1 MSPRPHTESPHDG
14 ELIHLGRPSADG
26 ALAQTLKR
34 RRSTKAFRPERIDFG
49 VLSRLL
55 ATTISTEPPRSRPY
69 GSAHGRY
76 DVLVTVVTAA
86 VQGLPP
92 AAYRYLPDEHALLRC
107 SEQGDHRAELAYATL
122 DAAWLTQ
129 CPVALILSAD
139 LAAANCAFDTQQAG
153 RGERFC
159 WLEAGLLTQS
169 IHLWVAD
176 NGLGTVFLG
185 GLDPAKTQAATASWL
200 PSSHSVLGILPIGH
214 PAGPTSTP

>member
-1 MSPRPHTESPHDG
+1 VSSQPHPEGTHGG
-14 ELIHLGRPSADG
+14 ELIHLDRPSADG

-34 RRSTKAFRPERIDFG
+34 RRSTKSFRPDHIDSG
-49 VLSRLL
+49 VLSQLL
-55 ATTISTEPPRSRPY
+55 ATTISTGASRSRPY

-76 DVLVTVVTAA
+76 DVLVTVVAVA

-92 AAYRYLPDEHALLRC
+92 AAYRYLPDDHALLRC
-107 SEQGDHRAELAYATL
+107 SEQGDHRAELAHATL

-139 LAAANCAFDTQQAG
+139 LSAANRAFDAQQAG

-159 WLEAGLLTQS
+159 WLEAGLLTQN
-169 IHLWVAD
+169 IHLWAAA

-185 GLDPAKTQAATASWL
+185 GLDPTKTQEATASWL

-214 PAGPTSTP
+214 PAGPVSTP

>member
-1 MSPRPHTESPHDG
+1 MSPQPHAERHHDRG
-14 ELIHLGRPSADG
+14 LIHLDRPPADG
-26 ALAQTLKR
+26 ALAQTLKS
-34 RRSTKAFRPERIDFG
+34 RRSTKVFRPDHIDSG

-55 ATTISTEPPRSRPY
+55 ATTISTGSSRSRPY

-107 SEQGDHRAELAYATL
+107 SEQGDHRATLAYATV

-139 LAAANCAFDTQQAG
+139 LAAANRAFDTQQAG

-159 WLEAGLLTQS
+159 WLEAGLLTQNVY
-169 IHLWVAD
+169 LWAAD

-200 PSSHSVLGILPIGH
+200 PSSHSVLGVLPIGH
-214 PAGPTSTP
+214 SVGPASTP

>member
-1 MSPRPHTESPHDG
+1 MSPRPHTESPRDG
-14 ELIHLGRPSADG
+14 ELLHLGRPSADG

-34 RRSTKAFRPERIDFG
+34 RSSTKAFRPERIDFG

-55 ATTISTEPPRSRPY
+55 STTISTGPSRSRPY

-92 AAYRYLPDEHALLRC
+92 AAYRYLPDEHALLQC
-107 SEQGDHRAELAYATL
+107 SERGDHRAKLAYATL
-122 DAAWLTQ
+122 DAAWLAQ

-153 RGERFC
+153 CGERFC
-159 WLEAGLLTQS
+159 WLEAGLLTQNVY
-169 IHLWVAD
+169 LWAAD

>member
-1 MSPRPHTESPHDG
+1 MD
-14 ELIHLGRPSADG
+14 RPSADG

-34 RRSTKAFRPERIDFG
+34 RRSTKSFRPDHIGSG
-49 VLSRLL
+49 VLSQLL
-55 ATTISTEPPRSRPY
+55 ATTISTGPSRSRPY

-76 DVLVTVVTAA
+76 DVLVTVVAVA

-92 AAYRYLPDEHALLRC
+92 AAYRYLPDDHALLRC
-107 SEQGDHRAELAYATL
+107 SEQGDHRAELAHATL

-139 LAAANCAFDTQQAG
+139 LAAANRAFDAQRAG

-159 WLEAGLLTQS
+159 WLEAGLLTQN
-169 IHLWVAD
+169 IHLWVAA

-185 GLDPAKTQAATASWL
+185 GLDPAKTQAAPASWL

-214 PAGPTSTP
+214 PAGPVSTP